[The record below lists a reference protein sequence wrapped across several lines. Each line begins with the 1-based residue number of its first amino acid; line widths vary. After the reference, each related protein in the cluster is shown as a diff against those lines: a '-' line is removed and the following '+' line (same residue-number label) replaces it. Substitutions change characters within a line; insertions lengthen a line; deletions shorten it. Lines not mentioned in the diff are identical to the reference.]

1 VVDEFLGSWGR
12 PTENTYWKVPP
23 LALTQAHKSQLVHQ
37 KPNHEALSAGAAT
50 GLANLDGL
58 ELGDPYNQIIN

>member
-1 VVDEFLGSWGR
+1 MAFLAPGEE
-12 PTENTYWKVPP
+12 PTANTYWKVPP
-23 LALTQAHKSQLVHQ
+23 PPPLTLTQAP
-37 KPNHEALSAGAAT
+37 KPHHEALSAGAAT